1 MSRAG
6 KLEFG
11 QARRDCGSL
20 STALLPTYL
29 IISDRPCLRMAA
41 LELGPYPSPST
52 MPAASATMFF
62 SVPHISAPGWLGEES
77 QSKGEASCQ
86 FFC

>member
-1 MSRAG
+1 
-6 KLEFG
+6 
-11 QARRDCGSL
+11 
-20 STALLPTYL
+20 
-29 IISDRPCLRMAA
+29 MAA